1 MYTQLE
7 YFTITIQKYR
17 PTLWKLIAGGPRLQ
31 ISKNF
36 TTHFHLLTPLPFND
50 FNQNA
55 QNAIMFMI
63 KSEEFRAII
72 HF

>member
-17 PTLWKLIAGGPRLQ
+17 PTLWKRLQ